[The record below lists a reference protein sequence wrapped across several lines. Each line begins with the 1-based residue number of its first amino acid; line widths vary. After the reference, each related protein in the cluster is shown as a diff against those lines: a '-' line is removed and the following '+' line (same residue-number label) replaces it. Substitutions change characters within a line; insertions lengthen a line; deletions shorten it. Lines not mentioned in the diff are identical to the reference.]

1 MFDFLFGKKTKKE
14 HKKEEPVHDILMHQ
28 SPDRR
33 LLPHMPGKH
42 RSGKSRRAISDDE
55 VKKYP
60 YLKFFNGED
69 ANVRYDVRYPVT
81 ISVGNSVTSYSGY
94 ASDISITGMKLHT
107 SLDAAEE
114 IALNHIV
121 TLAFEIEPGT
131 VPEGLEMKVK
141 TTAHAAWPNQEVVQQ
156 KLADVRA
163 GKLSSDTEFIFGM
176 QFEHNLL
183 EYSNRHHARS
193 ELMMACFLLFAICLG
208 VVLMRTESVIYFKF
222 NKYLYLYSIIA
233 STFLLTKYAFGFFYK
248 PVPVDQHYTP
258 GVTIIVPCFNEET
271 WIRQT
276 ILNAMDQYYP
286 QDKLEVIVVDDCSAD
301 HSANVIRETISDII
315 EQEGPEVAARISY
328 ILQPVN
334 KGKRDALA
342 LGAQHAQHELLVFVD
357 SDSFLNPYAIINL
370 VQPFKD
376 EQVGGVSGR
385 TDVAN
390 TYTNSLT
397 KMQSVRYYI
406 AFRVMKAAE
415 GLFDAVSC
423 LSGPL
428 SCYRKDLVLKYSDA
442 WLNQKFLGQRA
453 TFGDDRSMTNF
464 ILRHNRTDYQDT
476 AICYTIVPNDYDVFL
491 KQQMRWKRSW
501 LRESLIAGSFMWKK
515 EPFAA
520 ISFYMG
526 LLVPIVAPFIVCYNL
541 LYIPITHR
549 VFPTSFVIGM
559 ILMAMLMSACQSLL
573 RRSTTWLYGIW
584 FCIYYEL
591 VLLWQ
596 MPIAWFTF
604 WKSTWGTRMT
614 PADLAEQARKLKVK
628 LMDKPKVAGPAEQVA
643 ATDEQM
649 STGESVTEQIVV
661 AKQAE
666 VLLASEVQE
675 KVVAVP
681 TQEAPEEKAVA
692 LSVQAEVKQDQA
704 VPAVHGAVEET
715 VAAEKSGEA
724 VAESAKPETPATKAE
739 AASVGE
745 IAKAVQI
752 SEEKPVTEKAVE
764 QTATAMQVAKVQPV
778 TEQVA
783 GQKATE
789 TKVAEEKSVADKI
802 TPDKTEKPAAGN
814 VTKEI
819 FSPEAAHYIDTQRI
833 AQTLNNVQS
842 APLTEELRREQD
854 ALIELIRENQR
865 QVAELH
871 KLMEQRIELEKM
883 RIAAYENTLAAEREN
898 AIAAERRNA
907 LHAKKD
913 NSSPNAAGNRE
924 VDEP

>member
-1 MFDFLFGKKTKKE
+1 MFDFLSGKKTKNE
-14 HKKEEPVHDILMHQ
+14 YKKEEPVHDILMHQ

-42 RSGKSRRAISDDE
+42 RSGKSRRAISDEE

-69 ANVRYDVRYPVT
+69 ANVRYDVRYPVK
-81 ISVGNSVTSYSGY
+81 ISVGNRVVSYSGY
-94 ASDISITGMKLHT
+94 ASDISITGMKLHA
-107 SLDAAEE
+107 SKEAAEE
-114 IALNHIV
+114 IALNKVV
-121 TLAFEIEPGT
+121 TLSFTIEPGT

-141 TTAHAAWPNQEVVQQ
+141 TAAHAAWPNLEVVQQ
-156 KLADVRA
+156 KLADVKS
-163 GKLSSDTEFIFGM
+163 GKLPSDTEFIFGM

-248 PVPVDQHYTP
+248 PVPADESYTP

-286 QDKLEVIVVDDCSAD
+286 QDKLEVIVVDDCSTD
-301 HSANVIRETISDII
+301 NSAKVIRETIQDII
-315 EQEGPEVAARISY
+315 NQEGSEVASRISY

-342 LGAQHAQHELLVFVD
+342 LGAKHAQHELLVFVD

-428 SCYRKDLVLKYSDA
+428 SCYRKDLVLKYSDE

-453 TFGDDRSMTNF
+453 TFGDDRAMTNL

-549 VFPTSFVIGM
+549 VFPTAFIIGM

-584 FCIYYEL
+584 FCLYYEM

-614 PADLAEQARKLKVK
+614 PADLEEQARKQKARLS
-628 LMDKPKVAGPAEQVA
+628 DEPKVAGPAEQV
-643 ATDEQM
+643 
-649 STGESVTEQIVV
+649 VLN
-661 AKQAE
+661 E
-666 VLLASEVQE
+666 VVQE
-675 KVVAVP
+675 TAEKIAVAAK
-681 TQEAPEEKAVA
+681 TEEKATATVMTA
-692 LSVQAEVKQDQA
+692 A
-704 VPAVHGAVEET
+704 VNEGEACVNVTEENET
-715 VAAEKSGEA
+715 VSVVSEEPNHAVGSEAGTLAEQEAAESVIPEI
-724 VAESAKPETPATKAE
+724 KP
-739 AASVGE
+739 
-745 IAKAVQI
+745 
-752 SEEKPVTEKAVE
+752 
-764 QTATAMQVAKVQPV
+764 
-778 TEQVA
+778 
-783 GQKATE
+783 
-789 TKVAEEKSVADKI
+789 VADKTVEEEI
-802 TPDKTEKPAAGN
+802 VVTQTAEKKPAADEVSN
-814 VTKEI
+814 QTEIKAKRVREI
-819 FSPEAAHYIDTQRI
+819 FSPDATPYIDTQRI
-833 AQTLNNVQS
+833 AQTLNKVHS
-842 APLTEELRREQD
+842 TPLSEEIRHEQD

-883 RIAAYENTLAAEREN
+883 RLSAYENTLAAEREN
-898 AIAAERRNA
+898 LNAAERGNA
-907 LHAKKD
+907 LHAQRK
-913 NSSPNAAGNRE
+913 NSSYNVVPKQE
-924 VDEP
+924 VDAP

>member
-1 MFDFLFGKKTKKE
+1 MFDFLSGKKTKNE
-14 HKKEEPVHDILMHQ
+14 YEKEEPVHDILMHQ

-42 RSGKSRRAISDDE
+42 RSGKSRRAISDEE

-69 ANVRYDVRYPVT
+69 ANVRYDVRYPVK
-81 ISVGNSVTSYSGY
+81 ISVSNRAGSYSGY
-94 ASDISITGMKLHT
+94 ASDISITGMKLHV
-107 SLDAAEE
+107 SKDAAEA
-114 IALNHIV
+114 IALKKVV
-121 TLAFEIEPGT
+121 TLSFEIEPGT

-141 TTAHAAWPNQEVVQQ
+141 TAAHAAWPNEEVVQQ
-156 KLADVRA
+156 KLADVRS

-193 ELMMACFLLFAICLG
+193 ELMMASFLLFVICLG

-248 PVPVDQHYTP
+248 PVPADESYTP

-286 QDKLEVIVVDDCSAD
+286 QDKLEVIVVDDCSTD
-301 HSANVIRETISDII
+301 NSAKVIRETIQDII
-315 EQEGPEVAARISY
+315 DQEGSEVASRISY

-334 KGKRDALA
+334 KGKREALA
-342 LGAQHAQHELLVFVD
+342 LGAKHAQHELLVFVD

-428 SCYRKDLVLKYSDA
+428 SCYRKDLVLKYSDD

-453 TFGDDRSMTNF
+453 TFGDDRAMTNM

-526 LLVPIVAPFIVCYNL
+526 LLVPIIAPVIVCYNL

-549 VFPTSFVIGM
+549 VFPTAFIIGM
-559 ILMAMLMSACQSLL
+559 LLMALLMSACQALL

-584 FCIYYEL
+584 FCLYYEM

-614 PADLAEQARKLKVK
+614 PADLEEQERKQKAK
-628 LMDKPKVAGPAEQVA
+628 LSDEPKVAGPAEQVVLNEVVQETAEKPAVTVKPEEAVTAMA
-643 ATDEQM
+643 ATAV
-649 STGESVTEQIVV
+649 VTAGIN
-661 AKQAE
+661 
-666 VLLASEVQE
+666 
-675 KVVAVP
+675 
-681 TQEAPEEKAVA
+681 
-692 LSVQAEVKQDQA
+692 
-704 VPAVHGAVEET
+704 
-715 VAAEKSGEA
+715 VAAKEEP
-724 VAESAKPETPATKAE
+724 V
-739 AASVGE
+739 SV
-745 IAKAVQI
+745 
-752 SEEKPVTEKAVE
+752 VTEKPEYSVDSSAGELVGQEAKESVIPEIKSATDKAAAEETAVTQATEKKPAADEIAE
-764 QTATAMQVAKVQPV
+764 QTATA
-778 TEQVA
+778 
-783 GQKATE
+783 
-789 TKVAEEKSVADKI
+789 EKRVRKI
-802 TPDKTEKPAAGN
+802 FN
-814 VTKEI
+814 
-819 FSPEAAHYIDTQRI
+819 PEAVPYLDTRHLS
-833 AQTLNNVQS
+833 QTLDKVHS
-842 APLTEELRREQD
+842 SPLSEEIRREQD

-871 KLMEQRIELEKM
+871 RLMEQRIELEKM
-883 RIAAYENTLAAEREN
+883 RISAYESTLAAERKNRNAAEQRNTLHDQSEN
-898 AIAAERRNA
+898 ASQNIAPRQ
-907 LHAKKD
+907 
-913 NSSPNAAGNRE
+913 E